1 MEEMELNVV
10 TEEQNPV
17 EETPYVDN
25 VQIETTEETN
35 NGLDAVSALI
45 GAGATLAAIGIV
57 TGVKKLWKKH
67 KAKKGLPKGA
77 IDAEYTVADEDE
89 EPEDEESESDD

>member
-10 TEEQNPV
+10 EEQNPV
-17 EETPYVDN
+17 EETPYVDD
-25 VQIETTEETN
+25 VQIETTEETKD
-35 NGLDAVSALI
+35 GIDAISALI
-45 GAGATLAAIGIV
+45 GAGATLAVLGIS
-57 TGVKKLWKKH
+57 TGAKKLWKKH

-77 IDAEYTVADEDE
+77 IDAEYAVADADE